1 MKIEEIYDLWEK
13 DSVIDRTEL
22 AEESLKIPQLHHKYF
37 KIFSHER
44 LFQKKLENELKEMIK
59 IKHEYY
65 QGILDEEE
73 LSVRGWS
80 PQQLKILRTD
90 LPLYMDADG
99 DLQAIKLKIQLQQ
112 EKIDLLESII
122 KTLQNR
128 GFQIKSAIEW
138 IKFQMGA

>member
-13 DSVIDRTEL
+13 DSIIDRTEL

-37 KIFSHER
+37 KLFSHER
-44 LFQKKLENELKEMIK
+44 LLQKKLENELKEMIK

-65 QGILDEEE
+65 QGVLDEEE
-73 LSVRGWS
+73 LTNRGWE
-80 PQQLKILRTD
+80 PQQLKILRAD
-90 LPLYMDADG
+90 LPLYMDADS
-99 DLQAIKLKIQLQQ
+99 DIQAIKTKIQIQQ
-112 EKIDLLESII
+112 EKIDLIESII
-122 KTLQNR
+122 KNLQNR

>member
-1 MKIEEIYDLWEK
+1 MKIEEIYNLWEK
-13 DSVIDRTEL
+13 DAIIDRTEL

-44 LFQKKLENELKEMIK
+44 LIQRTLENDLKEMLK

-65 QGILDEEE
+65 QGILSEEE
-73 LSVRGWS
+73 LKEKEWDPVR
-80 PQQLKILRTD
+80 LKILRAD
-90 LPLYMDADG
+90 LPLYIDSDK
-99 DLQAIKLKIQLQQ
+99 DIQAIKTKIQFQQ
-112 EKIDLLESII
+112 EKIDFLESVI
-122 KTLQNR
+122 KNLQNR